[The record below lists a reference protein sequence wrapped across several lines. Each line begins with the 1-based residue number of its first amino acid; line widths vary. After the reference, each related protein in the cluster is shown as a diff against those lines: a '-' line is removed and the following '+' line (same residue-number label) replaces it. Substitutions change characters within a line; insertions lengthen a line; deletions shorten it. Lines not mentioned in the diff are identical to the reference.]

1 MNIDLVKSLI
11 FGHAIADALGVPVE
25 FRTRAQLEAD
35 PVVDMRGYGTYDVPA
50 GSWSDDTSMTLCL
63 LESLARLGRIDYADI
78 MANFVSWMDEAKFTP
93 TGVMFDIGRGTM
105 QALMKFT
112 HGTEPLLCGGGSSY
126 DNGNGSLMRISPMAL
141 YLYKQ
146 KGIRLSWQ
154 DLSLV
159 HDMSKLTHSHAR
171 SLMACGIYVLVA
183 VQLLNGA
190 NVPEAIKSGVGMAH
204 RLYGQHDEFAEEMG
218 VYERLW
224 DVQAFGQLHQDY
236 IKSSGYVVDTLEAVL
251 WCLLNTQDYRSCVL
265 TAVNLGEDTD
275 TVGAISGGLA
285 GLAYGAD
292 SIPAEW
298 QSALLRRDFIEKLCD
313 EFSKKVDFLLY

>member
-1 MNIDLVKSLI
+1 MDIDLTESLI

-25 FRTRAQLEAD
+25 FQTREQLETD

-63 LESLARLGRIDYADI
+63 LASIARLGHIDYTDI
-78 MANFVSWMDEAKFTP
+78 ISNFVGWMNEAKFTP

-112 HGTEPLLCGGGSSY
+112 HGTEPLLCGGGGPY
-126 DNGNGSLMRISPMAL
+126 DNGNGSLMRIAPMAL
-141 YLYKQ
+141 YLYEQ
-146 KGIRLSWQ
+146 KGTNLSWE
-154 DLSLV
+154 DLLVV
-159 HDMSKLTHSHAR
+159 HDISKLTHAHGR

-183 VQLLNGA
+183 VQLLDGS
-190 NVPEAIKSGVGMAH
+190 NVPDAIKAGLGMAQ
-204 RLYGQHDEFAEEMG
+204 RLYGQHDEFAEEMN

-224 DVQAFGQLHQDY
+224 DVQAFEQLPKDT

-251 WCLLNTQDYRSCVL
+251 WCLLNTQDYQSCVL

-275 TVGAISGGLA
+275 TIGAIAGGLA
-285 GLAYGAD
+285 GLAYGMD
-292 SIPAEW
+292 SIPTEW
-298 QSALLRRDFIEKLCD
+298 QSALLRRDYIENLCD
-313 EFSKKVDFLLY
+313 EFGKKVG